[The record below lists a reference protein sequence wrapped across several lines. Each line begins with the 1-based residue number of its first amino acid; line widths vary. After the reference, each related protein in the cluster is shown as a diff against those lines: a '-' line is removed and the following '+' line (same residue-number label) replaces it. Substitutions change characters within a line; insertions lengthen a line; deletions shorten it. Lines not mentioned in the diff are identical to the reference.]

1 MCALPRTDSWAATAT
16 KTSGGAPVR
25 HNESGVMGREHT
37 PEPNRFAD
45 VARRGND
52 GPIRVSLVNDY
63 EVILRGLHA
72 MLAPFRDRI
81 TIVEHR
87 IGGTPDRQADVA
99 LFDTFAGRRDAL
111 DRARQMSDDGVVE
124 HIVLYTWDAAPQFL
138 DIANSIGVSAVILKS
153 VSGELL
159 VEQLERVARGERLG
173 WADPSRSSRRG
184 PGDALSLRE
193 QEVLALLALGLSNP
207 EIADELF
214 LSVDTVKTYVRR
226 VFAKLGVNNRTNAAL
241 LAAKY
246 DLPPPERRLA
256 QRSG

>member
-1 MCALPRTDSWAATAT
+1 MDRDRTPDTAPDTTTDAMHSSDGSLP
-16 KTSGGAPVR
+16 G
-25 HNESGVMGREHT
+25 
-37 PEPNRFAD
+37 
-45 VARRGND
+45 D

-63 EVILRGLHA
+63 EVVLRGLHS
-72 MLAPFRDRI
+72 MLEPFHDRI
-81 TIVEHR
+81 QIVEHQV
-87 IGGTPDRQADVA
+87 GGTPHRQADIA

-111 DRARQMSDDGVVE
+111 DRARQMADDGFVR

-138 DIANSIGVSAVILKS
+138 DIAKSIGVAAVIMKS

-159 VEQLERVARGERLG
+159 VEQLERVANGERLG
-173 WADPSRSSRRG
+173 WADTARSAGRG

-193 QEVLALLALGLSNP
+193 QEVLALLALGYSNP
-207 EIADELF
+207 EIAEELF

-246 DLPPPERRLA
+246 NLPPPERRLA
-256 QRSG
+256 QRSS

>member
-1 MCALPRTDSWAATAT
+1 
-16 KTSGGAPVR
+16 
-25 HNESGVMGREHT
+25 MGREQAS
-37 PEPNRFAD
+37 EPNRSPEGSSCAES
-45 VARRGND
+45 
-52 GPIRVSLVNDY
+52 GPIRVALVNDY
-63 EVILRGLHA
+63 EVVLRGMHS
-72 MLAPFRDRI
+72 MLAPFDDRI
-81 TIVEHR
+81 EIVEHQV
-87 IGGTPDRQADVA
+87 GGTPDIRADVA

-111 DRARQMSDDGVVE
+111 DRARQMSEDGLVR

-138 DIANSIGVSAVILKS
+138 DIARSIGVSAVILKS

-173 WADPSRSSRRG
+173 WADSARPNGRG
-184 PGDALSLRE
+184 TGEALSLRE

-207 EIADELF
+207 EIAEELF

-256 QRSG
+256 QRSS

>member
-1 MCALPRTDSWAATAT
+1 
-16 KTSGGAPVR
+16 
-25 HNESGVMGREHT
+25 
-37 PEPNRFAD
+37 
-45 VARRGND
+45 
-52 GPIRVSLVNDY
+52 
-63 EVILRGLHA
+63 
-72 MLAPFRDRI
+72 
-81 TIVEHR
+81 VEHQV
-87 IGGTPDRQADVA
+87 GGTPDCRADVA

-111 DRARQMSDDGVVE
+111 DRARQMSEDGLVRHV
-124 HIVLYTWDAAPQFL
+124 VLYTWDAAPQFL
-138 DIANSIGVSAVILKS
+138 DIAKSIGVSAVIMKS

-173 WADPSRSSRRG
+173 WADTARSGGRG

-193 QEVLALLALGLSNP
+193 QEVLALLALGFSNP
-207 EIADELF
+207 EIAEELF

-256 QRSG
+256 QRSS

>member
-1 MCALPRTDSWAATAT
+1 
-16 KTSGGAPVR
+16 
-25 HNESGVMGREHT
+25 MGREQT

-45 VARRGND
+45 AARRGNG

-111 DRARQMSDDGVVE
+111 DRARQMSEDGVVE

-173 WADPSRSSRRG
+173 WADPSRSSGRG